1 MKQPGTV
8 EIPSNTTLNEALLSV
23 GGFNERSEE
32 IVELIRF
39 NPDGSL
45 TRREI
50 PVNLKQG
57 LNDETNPLLWN
68 NDIILAGRSR
78 SARITD
84 TLSNIL
90 SPIIQLLPPLRLL
103 FD

>member
-1 MKQPGTV
+1 M
-8 EIPSNTTLNEALLSV
+8 

-32 IVELIRF
+32 VVELIRF

-50 PVNLKQG
+50 EVNLKQG

-90 SPIIQLLPPLRLL
+90 GPVLQIVPALRLL
-103 FD
+103 LD